1 MTDTDTITVSIRE
14 GGEEEEE
21 IIDGDLLEGLSS
33 IVQSARLLRS
43 VCGNLHGDIHP
54 WIAAV
59 PAVPQ
64 PTG

>member
-33 IVQSARLLRS
+33 IVHSQLGS
-43 VCGNLHGDIHP
+43 
-54 WIAAV
+54 
-59 PAVPQ
+59 
-64 PTG
+64 